1 MRLAIALALGL
12 AIQAIGCT
20 TANPDFPDM
29 TACTLGERRCAQKD
43 RAVSL
48 VCGRD
53 PTDRQVFLEEVCP
66 VSALCEA
73 GRCQPP
79 TAAKTCQSQNECAA
93 SEVCTPLVQPGLTS
107 VALYCVPAHPS
118 GMAGSS
124 PCAKDADCQ
133 SYRCLQQSQGKF
145 CLKSCNTDGACGSGH
160 RCLPLSLTVTG
171 VQATISTCS
180 AP

>member
-1 MRLAIALALGL
+1 MRLVIALAMSFALSAL
-12 AIQAIGCT
+12 GCT
-20 TANPDFPDM
+20 TPNPDYPDM
-29 TACTLGERRCAQKD
+29 STCTLGERRCEQRD
-43 RAVSL
+43 RAIAL

-53 PTDRQVFLEEVCP
+53 ATDKQVLLEEACP
-66 VSALCEA
+66 VSAICEA
-73 GRCQPP
+73 GRCEPP
-79 TAAKTCQSQNECAA
+79 TGAKNCQNQSDCAV
-93 SEVCTPLVQPGLTS
+93 SEVCTPLVQPGLGTI
-107 VALYCVPAHPS
+107 AMYCVPGEPG

-124 PCAKDADCQ
+124 PCSKDADCQ

-145 CLKSCNTDGACGSGH
+145 CLKACSADAVCGSGR